1 SRKGSGS
8 DTSPQRTA
16 WPTRTG
22 CSPSCLSSAAK
33 GQLRVSSFLPTLS
46 PPRQVLA
53 LPGLVRAHEAGLDS
67 GLVSLVAGLGVG
79 PQQAVYQ
86 ELGIVP
92 VPLLG
97 REQPPGESLLE
108 PGQKR
113 LQTEREKLK
122 ALRLDVGIGA
132 PHGRIQQ
139 VRRNPHGGR

>member
-33 GQLRVSSFLPTLS
+33 GQLRVSSSSPTLS
-46 PPRQVLA
+46 PPGQVLA
-53 LPGLVRAHEAGLDS
+53 LPGLVRTHEAGLDS
-67 GLVSLVAGLGVG
+67 GLVSLVPGPGVG

-92 VPLLG
+92 APLLG

-108 PGQKR
+108 PGQQR
-113 LQTEREKLK
+113 LKAKGQALQ
-122 ALRLDVGIGA
+122 ALRL
-132 PHGRIQQ
+132 
-139 VRRNPHGGR
+139 